1 MNLMESTIRFAFPAL
16 GVGVRWLKEEL
27 VARGVSVRITD
38 ACLRELVAEADAV
51 VRRQS
56 AEGRVAADEPYTTQL
71 RKQLAAHAE
80 FVRAWTQ
87 SDERIDADGR
97 VDARL
102 VSIARKYALPRAWRL
117 SEPVAA
123 EARHPTPTYLY
134 WASAT

>member
-1 MNLMESTIRFAFPAL
+1 MNLMESTVRFALPAL

-27 VARGVSVRITD
+27 DARGVNVRITD
-38 ACLRELVAEADAV
+38 ACLRELVANADANV
-51 VRRQS
+51 DG
-56 AEGRVAADEPYTTQL
+56 AEPYTASL

-87 SDERIDADGR
+87 SDDRIDADGR
-97 VDARL
+97 SDEQL

-117 SEPVAA
+117 SDPVAA